1 MRSISFKLIL
11 AFLSIG
17 IISVAVIFVT
27 ATLNTRA
34 EFIRFL
40 TEQSQSDVVT
50 QLSTY
55 YQQYGSWEGVESV
68 LHPDGDEQGPG
79 SGPGGPG
86 PNRRFYPFTLT
97 NANGIVISPNGHYKV
112 GDQVRPQDLATG
124 ISIMHG
130 NQVIGVLVPIPMPFQ
145 GRPREVEF
153 IDRTNRILLYGA
165 LIGAVIALL
174 LGIFLSRT
182 LTRPIRE
189 LTRATHAVSEGDL
202 SQQVPVRSNDELGEL
217 AQAFNRMS
225 SELSRSVN
233 ARKQMTADIAHEL
246 RTPLSLILGHAEA
259 VHDGVLPPTPENFEI
274 IREEATRLEHLV
286 NDLRIL
292 SLADAGELSIAPQI
306 IEPQRLLQEVAA
318 IYQYQTQRKNIT
330 LDLDIASPLSNI
342 EVDPGRM
349 TQVLTNILDNALR
362 HTPEGGRIV
371 LSAKDVDDQVEL
383 AIQDSGPG
391 LKPEDLDR
399 IFDRFYRTDSSRQR
413 DSDFPSGSGL
423 GLAIARSIVQA
434 HGGQL
439 SAESEPGNG
448 LKVMIKLPKKP

>member
-1 MRSISFKLIL
+1 MRSISSKLIL

-27 ATLNTRA
+27 ATWNTRA

-40 TEQSQSDVVT
+40 TDETQNDTVT
-50 QLSTY
+50 QLSDY
-55 YQQYGSWEGVESV
+55 YQQYGSWEGVERV
-68 LHPDGDEQGPG
+68 LHPDGDEPG
-79 SGPGGPG
+79 MGPG
-86 PNRRFYPFTLT
+86 PKGRSYPFTLT
-97 NANGIVISPNGHYKV
+97 TETGIVIVPNGGYRH
-112 GDQVRPQDLATG
+112 GQQVSAEDLAKG
-124 ISIMHG
+124 ISIT
-130 NQVIGVLVPIPMPFQ
+130 NNDKVIGVLVPVAMPFQ

-153 IDRTNRILLYGA
+153 IERINRILLYGA

-174 LGIFLSRT
+174 VGIFLSRT

-233 ARKQMTADIAHEL
+233 TRKQMTADIAHEL

-259 VHDGVLPPTPENFEI
+259 VHDGVLPPSRENFEI
-274 IREEATRLEHLV
+274 IREEAGRLEHLV

-292 SLADAGELSIAPQI
+292 SLADAGELSINPQMV
-306 IEPQRLLQEVAA
+306 EPDRLLQEVAA

-330 LDLDIASPLSNI
+330 LNLEIASPLSDI

-362 HTPEGGRIV
+362 HTPEGGKIV
-371 LSAKDVDDQVEL
+371 LSAKDLDDQVEL

-391 LKPEDLDR
+391 LKAEDINR

-413 DSDFPSGSGL
+413 QDGGSGL

-439 SAESEPGNG
+439 SAESDEGKG
-448 LKVMIKLPKKP
+448 LKVIVRLPKKSS

>member
-1 MRSISFKLIL
+1 FKLIL

-40 TEQSQSDVVT
+40 TYQSQNDVVT

-68 LHPDGDEQGPG
+68 LHPDGDEPGPG
-79 SGPGGPG
+79 SGPGSGPG
-86 PNRRFYPFTLT
+86 PNRRFYPITLT
-97 NANGIVISPNGHYKV
+97 NASGIVISPNGHYKV
-112 GDQVRPQDLATG
+112 GDQVPRQDLVQG
-124 ISIMHG
+124 ISIMYD
-130 NQVIGVLVPIPMPFQ
+130 NQVIVVLGPIPMPFQ

-202 SQQVPVRSNDELGEL
+202 SKKVPVRSNDELGEL

-259 VHDGVLPPTPENFEI
+259 VHDGVLTPTPENFEI
-274 IREEATRLEHLV
+274 IREEATRLEHVV

-292 SLADAGELSIAPQI
+292 SLADAGELSITPQMI
-306 IEPQRLLQEVAA
+306 DPQ
-318 IYQYQTQRKNIT
+318 
-330 LDLDIASPLSNI
+330 
-342 EVDPGRM
+342 
-349 TQVLTNILDNALR
+349 
-362 HTPEGGRIV
+362 
-371 LSAKDVDDQVEL
+371 
-383 AIQDSGPG
+383 
-391 LKPEDLDR
+391 
-399 IFDRFYRTDSSRQR
+399 
-413 DSDFPSGSGL
+413 
-423 GLAIARSIVQA
+423 
-434 HGGQL
+434 
-439 SAESEPGNG
+439 
-448 LKVMIKLPKKP
+448 